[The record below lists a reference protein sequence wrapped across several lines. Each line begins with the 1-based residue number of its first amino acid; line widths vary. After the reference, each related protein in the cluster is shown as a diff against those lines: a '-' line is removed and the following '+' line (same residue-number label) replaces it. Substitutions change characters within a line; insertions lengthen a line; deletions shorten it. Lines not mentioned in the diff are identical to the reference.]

1 MRSRGVPGRVAA
13 EPPDSCDT
21 VEDVPLVLVS
31 NNSELLR
38 HLAAP
43 SFRRLELEQRVASSG
58 EEAWR
63 EFEAHRPTLALL
75 DAEMPGVTGYE
86 LAEKIKAA
94 APATRVVLVI
104 GKRLSGEQMR
114 RVGACGCDEV
124 LVAPMSADELYDVVA
139 IQLGQPRRGA
149 ERYGLAVTA
158 DGKELDASITNLSVD
173 GVRLVSRTPVAEGAA
188 LTVRI
193 TPEDG
198 SGAVEIPAQV
208 VWAQP
213 ATSSSGAPKTVV
225 GAEYPNLD
233 ERGRAMLAR
242 LTQWEIVHETQRIRV
257 VLKGDFTEATRFDEL
272 ADSMVGRVDFDMAQV
287 RYMNSLGVRAWCEF
301 LRAAPI
307 QGYEFHACSVPFV
320 LQASMV
326 EDVVGRGTVT
336 SFFAPYHCA
345 ACDHQEERLLQSAAI
360 LASGMEP
367 PTFQCPKCDGQLV
380 FDDLPERYFAF
391 LSRDG

>member
-1 MRSRGVPGRVAA
+1 MCYRTNVPQ
-13 EPPDSCDT
+13 
-21 VEDVPLVLVS
+21 VLVA

-43 SFRRLELEQRVASSG
+43 TFRRLELEPKVAASG
-58 EEAWR
+58 EDAWAI
-63 EFEAHRPTLALL
+63 FEAHRPPLALL
-75 DAEMPGVTGYE
+75 DAEMPGITGYE
-86 LAEKIKAA
+86 LTEKIKAL

-104 GKRLSGEQMR
+104 GKRLTGEQMR
-114 RVGACGCDEV
+114 KVGACGCDEV

-139 IQLGQPRRGA
+139 IQLGRPRRGA
-149 ERYGLAVTA
+149 ERYRIEVTVGGA
-158 DGKELDASITNLSVD
+158 PVDANITNLSVD
-173 GVRLVSRTPVAEGAA
+173 GVRLVSKTPVAEGAA
-188 LTVRI
+188 LAVRI

-198 SGAVEIPAQV
+198 SGTVEIPGKA
-208 VWAQP
+208 VWAQA
-213 ATSSSGAPKTVV
+213 ATSSSGNKTVV
-225 GAEYPNLD
+225 GAEFSDLD
-233 ERGRAMLAR
+233 DRAREVLAR

-257 VLKGDFTEATRFDEL
+257 VLKGDFTEATRFDDLEP
-272 ADSMVGRVDFDMAQV
+272 SMVGRVDFDMAQV

-336 SFFAPYHCA
+336 SFFAPYHCDH
-345 ACDHQEERLLQSAAI
+345 CDHQEERLLQSAAL
-360 LASGMEP
+360 LASSLEP
-367 PTFQCPKCDGQLV
+367 PRFQCPKCDGQLT

-391 LSRDG
+391 LDHPS